1 MQSPESTPFE
11 MKDVMHSAE
20 GSASPG
26 TLERRY
32 RAVFDHP
39 TEFTAVMEA
48 VRNAAGVIVEW
59 RYCDANSNFLAL
71 VERARE
77 SLLGST
83 LAEVLP
89 AQADQLSILCAR
101 VLQERAPHR
110 YEATV
115 GGRQFSIC
123 LFPVDDNTVV
133 SSGIDITAR
142 VESARD
148 LRVRSDAD
156 RAEKEW
162 LSAVLNSITEEVY
175 FTDTQRRYT
184 YANPAAMREFSHSA
198 VSGIPLEDIVSRLE
212 VLRPDG
218 TPRPL
223 SEAPPLRALTG
234 EVVIDEEQL
243 VRIPRTGE
251 LRHRRVSS
259 APVRD
264 GQGNIIGAVSVVRDI
279 TERKRMEAELRAR
292 ERRFGTLLALS
303 DRFRDLTDPA
313 EVARAAVQLLA
324 ETLDVACCGYGAID
338 PTDLLLSGDSEW
350 FCKGVP
356 DTVRSLRIDQYG
368 PDPDQ
373 LHRGHAIVC
382 NDTQAD
388 LRTRARA
395 SMLAE
400 HGVRSFVL
408 FPVTEQRKA
417 VALLYLA
424 HNSARHWTDDELV
437 MVREVAERTHGAV
450 ERRRNERA
458 AAADLRDTQLLHE
471 LAARQIAES
480 DEATLFNEIL
490 AAAMT
495 IAQADAGTIQL
506 LNEHTQN
513 LSFAAVRAMPAEL
526 TARFQDMSAA
536 AASPCGKV
544 LATGKRA
551 MLDFDVDESADTD
564 GTLRLHLEHGLRSG
578 QSMPLTSRNGKLL
591 GVLSTYWTQKRTSL
605 SAREVRFLDLL
616 GRQAA
621 DLIARL
627 RVEHNLRASEQQLR
641 EGAQRKDEFLAVLAH
656 ELRNPLAALSAAS
669 ALLTRAEQKPEIVT
683 MARDAL
689 QRQIHH
695 MARLLDDLLDM
706 ARIANGIIQLRM
718 APLDLNEVLRTACE
732 TVRPQIDG
740 REHTLRLNLPDTST
754 YVHGDAV
761 RLSQVVT
768 NLLTNSAKYTPSG
781 GVIEVSLTTEQDR
794 AVISVRDN
802 GMGIDAGLLPRIFDM
817 FAQELRS
824 HDAGGGLGI
833 GLALARGLVQLH
845 GGRIDVA
852 SAGKG
857 HGSTFTVSMPLL
869 ISLSEQAATVRKA
882 ELPPTRPIKILVADD
897 NREIAM
903 SWSVLLEQSGHTVAT
918 AFDGESAL
926 AEAERVRPDAAL
938 LDIGMPK
945 LDGYAVANAIR
956 GTDWGS
962 RTLLVAITGWAQ
974 ASDKERARAAG
985 FDHHLAKPASF
996 DDIMHVLSK
1005 A

>member
-1 MQSPESTPFE
+1 
-11 MKDVMHSAE
+11 MKDDMHSAE
-20 GSASPG
+20 GAASPG

-48 VRNAAGVIVEW
+48 VRNPAGVIVEW
-59 RYCDANSNFLAL
+59 RYCDANRNFLDL
-71 VERARE
+71 LELTRE
-77 SLLGST
+77 TLLGGT
-83 LAEVLP
+83 LTEVLP
-89 AQADQLSILCAR
+89 AQADQLSILGAR

-110 YEATV
+110 YEATI
-115 GGRQFSIC
+115 GARQYSIC
-123 LFPVDDNTVV
+123 LFPVDDNTIV

-148 LRVRSDAD
+148 LRERSDAD

-175 FTDTQRRYT
+175 FTDTDRRYT

-198 VSGIPLEDIVSRLE
+198 VSGIPIEDIVSRLE
-212 VLRPDG
+212 VLRADG
-218 TPRPL
+218 SPRPL
-223 SEAPPLRALTG
+223 SEAPPLRALAG

-251 LRHRRVSS
+251 LRHRQVSS

-264 GQGNIIGAVSVVRDI
+264 AQGNIIGAVSVVRDI
-279 TERKRMEAELRAR
+279 TERKRLEVELRAR

-313 EVARAAVQLLA
+313 EVAQAAVRLLS
-324 ETLDVACCGYGAID
+324 ETLDVSCCGYSAID
-338 PTDLLLSGDSEW
+338 PVSLLQSGDSEW
-350 FCKGVP
+350 FCRN
-356 DTVRSLRIDQYG
+356 DHNTMRALRIDQYG
-368 PDPDQ
+368 PAPDQ

-388 LRTRARA
+388 LRTRAR
-395 SMLAE
+395 STTLAD

-408 FPVTEQRKA
+408 FPVTEQSQA
-417 VALLYLA
+417 VAVLYLA
-424 HNSARHWTDDELV
+424 HDSTRQWTDDELV
-437 MVREVAERTHGAV
+437 MIREVAERTHGAV

-458 AAADLRDTQLLHE
+458 AAADLRDARLLHE

-480 DEATLFNEIL
+480 DEATLFDETL

-495 IAQADAGTIQL
+495 ITQADSGAIQL
-506 LNEHTQN
+506 LDEHSQRF
-513 LSFAAVRAMPAEL
+513 SFAAMRGLPAEL
-526 TARFQDMSAA
+526 TAPFQNVNAA
-536 AASPCGKV
+536 SASPCGIV
-544 LATGKRA
+544 LATGQRA
-551 MLDFDVDESADTD
+551 LLDFEVDEASDSD
-564 GTLRLHLEHGLRSG
+564 GTLRLYFQHGLRSG
-578 QSMPLTSRNGKLL
+578 QAMPLTSRSGRLL
-591 GVLSTYWTQKRTSL
+591 GVLSTHWKHKRVNL

-669 ALLTRAEQKPEIVT
+669 ALLTRAEQKPEVVT

-689 QRQIHH
+689 QRQIQH

-718 APLDLNEVLRTACE
+718 APLDLNDVLRAACE
-732 TVRPQIDG
+732 TVRPQLDN
-740 REHTLRLNLPDTST
+740 RQHTLRVTLSDTTT

-761 RLSQVVT
+761 RLSQIIA
-768 NLLTNSAKYTPSG
+768 NLLTNSAKYTPNG
-781 GVIEVSLTTEQDR
+781 GVIEVSLANVQDC
-794 AVISVRDN
+794 AVITVRDN
-802 GMGIDAGLLPRIFDM
+802 GRGIDPDLLPRIFEM
-817 FAQELRS
+817 FAQELRPHEAS
-824 HDAGGGLGI
+824 GGLGI
-833 GLALARGLVQLH
+833 GLALARGLAQLH

-852 SAGKG
+852 SPGKG
-857 HGSTFTVSMPLL
+857 QGSTFTVSLPLL
-869 ISLSEQAATVRKA
+869 ISLSDQITAIGKA
-882 ELPPTRPIKILVADD
+882 ELPPLRPIRILVADD

-903 SWSVLLEQSGHTVAT
+903 SWSVLLEQCGHTVAT

-956 GTDWGS
+956 GSDWGS
-962 RTLLVAITGWAQ
+962 RTLLVAVTGWAQ
-974 ASDKERARAAG
+974 ASDRERARAAG